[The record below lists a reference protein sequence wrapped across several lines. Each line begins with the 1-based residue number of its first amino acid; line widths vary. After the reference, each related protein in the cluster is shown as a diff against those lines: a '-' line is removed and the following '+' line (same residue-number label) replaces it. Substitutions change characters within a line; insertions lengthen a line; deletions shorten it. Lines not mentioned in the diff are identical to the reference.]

1 MERDVVFTKVKVVCS
16 FYMKKYLD
24 STVTNY
30 FYKYHKTSLQI
41 TKTWYNVSCQKE
53 KNLFLALVYSEQFW
67 FSFQDWFKQSILR
80 NILRSRIQAGS
91 AKDSRG
97 KKKTPKKTEYSRGK
111 EKIVW
116 MKGGMLLFERD
127 SSHFFTVPFNGSC
140 IIWSKRRKDSK

>member
-1 MERDVVFTKVKVVCS
+1 MLFLRKWKWFAVFTWK
-16 FYMKKYLD
+16 
-24 STVTNY
+24 NIWIQQ
-30 FYKYHKTSLQI
+30 LQI
-41 TKTWYNVSCQKE
+41 IFINITKHLYKSQKHDIMY
-53 KNLFLALVYSEQFW
+53 LVRRKRT
-67 FSFQDWFKQSILR
+67 FQDWFKQSILR

-127 SSHFFTVPFNGSC
+127 SSHFFTVPCNGSC
-140 IIWSKRRKDSK
+140 IIWFKRRKDSK